1 MPHALYIPR
10 ARLLDP
16 ATGTDR
22 TGELYVDPQ
31 GRIAPRPDTLPE
43 GCVTFTHAGELLVT
57 PGLCDLHVHFR
68 DPGQTASEDL
78 ASGAAAAA
86 NGGFTRVVT
95 MPNTLP
101 ATDSPELVARA
112 KNAALPVSIYPSACC
127 TRARN
132 GKVPAELEALAE
144 AGASCFTDD
153 GSMVS
158 NPEVMEAVMRR
169 AKALGR
175 VVMDHAVRPEIQQG
189 GVIRECPLAE
199 RLGLKVFPAEA
210 EIQAVRDDIAVCRRT
225 GCPLHIQ
232 HISCAETVR
241 LVAEARREG
250 LPVTAEITPHH
261 LALAAEEIPGDDANW
276 RMNPPLGTRADRA
289 ALRQALLDGTVAIF
303 ATDHAPHTPE
313 SKSQGFGKGPFG
325 IIGLETA
332 FAVTWHEMV
341 LKEGLAP
348 LAWAAYWITNPNR
361 LLGLTPPTLEVGQAA
376 ELALFAPDLPWQV
389 TPQTLASKSHDT
401 PWLNQTLT
409 GRCLATY
416 RNGTLRHTTGK

>member
-16 ATGTDR
+16 ATATDR

-31 GRIAPRPDTLPE
+31 GRIAPRPDILPE
-43 GCVTFTHAGELLVT
+43 GCVTFTHKGELLVT

-68 DPGQTASEDL
+68 DPGQTDSEDL

-132 GKVPAELEALAE
+132 GKIPADLEALAA

-158 NPEVMEAVMRR
+158 NPEVMDAVMRR

-175 VVMDHAVRPEIQQG
+175 VVMDHAVRPEIQAG

-210 EIQAVRDDIAVCRRT
+210 EIQAVRDDIAACRRT

-241 LVAEARREG
+241 LVADARREG

-289 ALRQALLDGTVAIF
+289 ALRQALLDGSVSIF

-313 SKSQGFGKGPFG
+313 SKSHGFGKGPFG

-332 FAVTWHEMV
+332 FAITWHEMV
-341 LKEGLAP
+341 LKDGLPP

-361 LLGLTPPTLEVGQAA
+361 LLGLTPPTLDLGQSA

-389 TPQTLASKSHDT
+389 TPEALASKSHDT
-401 PWLNQTLT
+401 PWLGQTLT

-416 RNGTLRHTTGK
+416 RNGKLRHTAGK